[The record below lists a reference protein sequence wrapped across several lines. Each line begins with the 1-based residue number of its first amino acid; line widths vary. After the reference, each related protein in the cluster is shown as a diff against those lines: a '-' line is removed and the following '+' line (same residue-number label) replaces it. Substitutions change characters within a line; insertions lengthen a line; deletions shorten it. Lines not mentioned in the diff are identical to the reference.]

1 MQVGLF
7 SILNERSFYQTKP
20 LKIIESLENHW
31 LFHILPSVNMHGN
44 ISHPPPVSL
53 QNGLC
58 EFRQGR
64 CVSVLHDAIADWHGP
79 VRGVR
84 WLQAVIFQKLFA
96 NYHSYSWD
104 LLSGK
109 MAQLKVTLMR
119 TLVAFQLLIL
129 LIHQAWVDLVYL
141 SRYLLLSWRA
151 ARRSRKDWLDLSS
164 SCQTYFLEIS
174 AAREISWHLWAPC
187 PRKP

>member
-31 LFHILPSVNMHGN
+31 LFCILPSVNMRGN
-44 ISHPPPVSL
+44 ISHPPPMSL

-58 EFRQGR
+58 ELRRGR
-64 CVSVLHDAIADWHGP
+64 RVSVLHDALADWHGP
-79 VRGVR
+79 VRGVM
-84 WLQAVIFQKLFA
+84 WLQAVVFQKLFA

-109 MAQLKVTLMR
+109 MAQLKVALMR
-119 TLVAFQLLIL
+119 SLVASQLLIS

-141 SRYLLLSWRA
+141 SRYLLASRESSPLFKKRLAGSLQLMPALLLWNQRSTWNQLTSLSN
-151 ARRSRKDWLDLSS
+151 LS
-164 SCQTYFLEIS
+164 
-174 AAREISWHLWAPC
+174 
-187 PRKP
+187 